1 MGAMRLAGAIVVGA
15 LLVLALPSVG
25 QELEPGAYKIVP
37 IGVNLFQAGYIL
49 AVGDVNF
56 TPALPVEDAE
66 ATINTMTLMY
76 GRTLGLF
83 GRSAN
88 VGIVAP
94 YTVGHLEGIY
104 ISEFTEVDRSGFRD
118 PLFRLSVNLFGGPAM
133 ELKEFAS
140 YKPKTNIGASIRI
153 LPPLGQY
160 DSSKLINL
168 GTNRWSFKPE
178 IGVTRALGRWSL
190 EFYAGVWFFTDNTD
204 FFGGKTR
211 EQDPIGSFQWHTLYT
226 FKPGMWLALDLNY
239 YNGGTTKVDGLENLD
254 LQQNSRAGLTFML
267 PLNRRNSLR
276 FAYSRGARTTIGA
289 AFDAFAFAYQYVWGG
304 GL

>member
-1 MGAMRLAGAIVVGA
+1 MRFVGLTVVVA
-15 LLVLALPSVG
+15 LLVLAFPLAG
-25 QELEPGAYKIVP
+25 QELEPAAYKVVP
-37 IGVNLFQAGYIL
+37 INANLLQVGYVL

-56 TPALPVEDAE
+56 NPALPVEDAE
-66 ATINTMTLMY
+66 ATINTMTVMY
-76 GRTLGLF
+76 GRTLSLF

-88 VGIVAP
+88 FGVVAP
-94 YTVGHLEGIY
+94 YSVGHLEGIY
-104 ISEFTEVDRSGFRD
+104 IGEFTEVDRSGLRD
-118 PLFRLSVNLFGGPAM
+118 PLFRLAVNLYGGPAM

-140 YKPKTNIGASIRI
+140 YKPKTNVGASIRI
-153 LPPLGQY
+153 LAPLGEY

-178 IGVTRALGRWSL
+178 IGVTRALGKWSL
-190 EFYAGVWFFTDNTD
+190 ECYAGVWFFTDNTD

-211 EQDPIGSFQWHTLYT
+211 EQDPIGSFQGHTLYT

-239 YNGGTTKVDGLENLD
+239 YNGGTTKVDGVKNLD

-267 PLNRRNSLR
+267 PLNRRSSLR

-289 AFDAFAFAYQYVWGG
+289 AFDAIAVGYSYVWGG

>member
-1 MGAMRLAGAIVVGA
+1 MRFAGAVVLGGM
-15 LLVLALPSVG
+15 LVLAFPLAG
-25 QELEPGAYKIVP
+25 QELEPAAYKVVP
-37 IGVNLFQAGYIL
+37 INANLFQFGYVL

-56 TPALPVEDAE
+56 NPALPVEDAE
-66 ATINTMTLMY
+66 ATINSMTAMY
-76 GRTLGLF
+76 GRTLSFF

-88 VGIVAP
+88 FGIVAP
-94 YTVGHLEGIY
+94 ITVGHLEGIY
-104 ISEFTEVDRSGFRD
+104 IGEFTEVDRTGLRD
-118 PLFRLSVNLFGGPAM
+118 PMLRLAVNLYGGPAM

-140 YKPKTNIGASIRI
+140 YKPKTNVGASIRI
-153 LPPLGQY
+153 LAPLGEY

-178 IGVTRALGRWSL
+178 IGVTRALGKWSL
-190 EFYAGVWFFTDNTD
+190 EFYAGVWLFTDNTD

-289 AFDAFAFAYQYVWGG
+289 AFDAFAMGYSYVWGG